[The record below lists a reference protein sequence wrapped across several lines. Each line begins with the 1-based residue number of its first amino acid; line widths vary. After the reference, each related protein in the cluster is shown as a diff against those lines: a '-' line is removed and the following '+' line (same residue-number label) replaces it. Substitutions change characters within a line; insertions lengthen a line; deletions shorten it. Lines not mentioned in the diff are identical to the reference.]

1 MQTIWEVLRNA
12 QARHVCRRALA
23 SRQRLPEHCNQM
35 AKIYTS
41 VQYLQSRGGRCRFSK
56 QRTKCGNPTPALR
69 LISTDTGCSSQRI
82 GRTRF
87 GLRFASASVLSPAP
101 HSMDQFAK
109 IREIVSTERLLCCD
123 SKRQTSMENNRSERH
138 SQNLGIQ
145 HLKRFRF
152 LYSPRSRV
160 VSRSTPLMF

>member
-1 MQTIWEVLRNA
+1 MMQTIWEVLRNA

-69 LISTDTGCSSQRI
+69 LISTDTGCSSQKI

-87 GLRFASASVLSPAP
+87 KPTIRFRFCSGFCATQHGRV
-101 HSMDQFAK
+101 
-109 IREIVSTERLLCCD
+109 REDTKNNSYGESSCYE
-123 SKRQTSMENNRSERH
+123 SKCQTSMENNR
-138 SQNLGIQ
+138 
-145 HLKRFRF
+145 
-152 LYSPRSRV
+152 
-160 VSRSTPLMF
+160 